1 MLKKQFFIK
10 TILKR
15 YNITWNPIDTRSSDD
30 TGELKYYFEVT
41 AARCKPVKSGDIQV
55 KNPKVISMEWEENT
69 VYYNDKIKLLIKSL
83 EMADESPDAKLLL
96 YEKGMV
102 PEDEPLLELEVKIDF
117 EMDKINNPDASIGV
131 CCSHKVIELGFNT
144 LCYDAERRGIKPSAR
159 IKRFID
165 FTSIDVYPLIKLKD
179 TVYSPDQLSL
189 LNIQMGDVQ
198 YE

>member
-1 MLKKQFFIK
+1 ML
-10 TILKR
+10 R
-15 YNITWNPIDTRSSDD
+15 PWNPIDTRSSDD

-102 PEDEPLLELEVKIDF
+102 PEDEPLLEFEVTINKDDLEQEVKIDF

-131 CCSHKVIELGFNT
+131 CCSHKVIALGFNT

-159 IKRFID
+159 IKPVLQI
-165 FTSIDVYPLIKLKD
+165 
-179 TVYSPDQLSL
+179 YSCP
-189 LNIQMGDVQ
+189 
-198 YE
+198 

>member
-1 MLKKQFFIK
+1 ML
-10 TILKR
+10 R
-15 YNITWNPIDTRSSDD
+15 PWNPIDTRSSDD

-102 PEDEPLLELEVKIDF
+102 PEDEPLLEFEVTINKDDLEQEVKIDF

-131 CCSHKVIELGFNT
+131 CCSHKVIALGFNT

-189 LNIQMGDVQ
+189 LNIQMGDID
-198 YE
+198 E

>member
-1 MLKKQFFIK
+1 
-10 TILKR
+10 
-15 YNITWNPIDTRSSDD
+15 
-30 TGELKYYFEVT
+30 
-41 AARCKPVKSGDIQV
+41 
-55 KNPKVISMEWEENT
+55 
-69 VYYNDKIKLLIKSL
+69 
-83 EMADESPDAKLLL
+83 MAVESPDAKLLL

-131 CCSHKVIELGFNT
+131 CCSHKVIALGFNT